1 MRFYLVILAFSMCA
15 WVALAAVSGVGN
27 SRINHIGGH
36 EAKVETVDD
45 TGAAAPATDDSAA
58 APSPAAADAAT
69 DPSAAAAAADPP
81 LSDAIANG
89 GQVLGPPPGPR
100 TAAEEKADSVLSCM
114 EGCAGVVAC
123 QNSCITTGYNIPA
136 GPVPSVTASIPPPLA
151 TVTPTVPGSS
161 PPAGATAGGTS
172 PQAQGSGG
180 MSTGGS
186 YGMGCAVIVVAVV
199 SFFASL

>member
-15 WVALAAVSGVGN
+15 WVAMAAVSGVGN

-45 TGAAAPATDDSAA
+45 TGAAPATDDSA
-58 APSPAAADAAT
+58 AAADAAT
-69 DPSAAAAAADPP
+69 DPSAAVAAAEAP
-81 LSDAIANG
+81 LPEAIVNG

-123 QNSCITTGYNIPA
+123 QNSCITTSYNIPA

-161 PPAGATAGGTS
+161 APAGVTAGGTS
-172 PQAQGSGG
+172 PKAQGSGA